1 MEAADVGI
9 DDGEKPSSSSDDEL
23 MSPKSAPLLPALAF
37 EQITYVHIHQCDD
50 FSVRAGFRRVWLAVS
65 SLYVLTVVPVGFVS
79 GRWACSASRRARR
92 CRCTT
97 TRRWW
102 SSASSSTAPCGSG
115 PTTGSPRR
123 RPAPAKENVRP
134 PPPSRARCAVCVRAM
149 LRAPLSN
156 VGYAN
161 GGSRWGQRR
170 WSGQGRGRRRGA
182 HRAAR
187 GGGAVPAERRQHA
200 RLHRRHAVRHPRRD
214 HAALLGGAG
223 SPVDLLRGHPRPV
236 SPRCSFIINDSRIS
250 SPNFVDLS
258 TNSAGI
264 NPAESTQLARIQ
276 HM

>member
-1 MEAADVGI
+1 
-9 DDGEKPSSSSDDEL
+9 
-23 MSPKSAPLLPALAF
+23 
-37 EQITYVHIHQCDD
+37 
-50 FSVRAGFRRVWLAVS
+50 VRADSRA
-65 SLYVLTVVPVGFVS
+65 VGFVS

-134 PPPSRARCAVCVRAM
+134 PQPSRRGVLCYELCFLVSVKLTNR
-149 LRAPLSN
+149 
-156 VGYAN
+156 V
-161 GGSRWGQRR
+161 GQRR